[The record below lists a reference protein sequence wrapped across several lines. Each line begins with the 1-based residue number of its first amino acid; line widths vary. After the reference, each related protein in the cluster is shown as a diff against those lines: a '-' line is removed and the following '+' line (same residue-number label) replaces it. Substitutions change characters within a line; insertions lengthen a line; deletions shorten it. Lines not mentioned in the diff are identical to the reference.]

1 MDNNYYVNL
10 AESMKKYTGEQ
21 RQHLVSGYVYDTLDD
36 DALTKMPAAFFAELL
51 KNEKDPVC
59 KWYEI
64 KAIGE
69 LKATEYIDLLVSVLS
84 DEDVKFETGSSLH
97 LIAANSLGKMGEVA
111 IPSIM
116 KLFESGADST
126 RLAVIDTLGESR
138 CSAGALAIKEM
149 LSLFNLKEFNYAMLA
164 LAKCGAKGSEV
175 LKSIYSG
182 GVDTEKMLCVIDAMC
197 YSSDCDNMLKEILYT
212 NTDLVVN
219 VLSAKTRGASLALER
234 IVKECAP
241 WTSADKDYIRQK
253 GVAFNE

>member
-69 LKATEYIDLLVSVLS
+69 LKATEYINLLVAVLS
-84 DEDVKFETGSSLH
+84 DDDVKFETGSSLH
-97 LIAANSLGKMGEVA
+97 LIAANSLGKMGEAA
-111 IPSIM
+111 IPSTLE
-116 KLFESGADST
+116 LFASGSAST

-138 CSAGALAIKEM
+138 CSAGALAIKEI

-197 YSSDCDNMLKEILYT
+197 YSSDCDDMLKEILYN
-212 NTDLVVN
+212 NTDLAVN